1 MNAYQLFDAAFD
13 SACDYAEPTA
23 DYVAS
28 YADGAFGLAISS
40 KVAEIV
46 ASKQRECNALVEAG
60 ESNSNEF
67 YYRVQKPLEEIE
79 L

>member
-13 SACDYAEPTA
+13 SACDHAEPTA

-28 YADGAFGLAISS
+28 YADGAFGLTISS

-46 ASKQRECNALVEAG
+46 ASKQR
-60 ESNSNEF
+60 
-67 YYRVQKPLEEIE
+67 
-79 L
+79 